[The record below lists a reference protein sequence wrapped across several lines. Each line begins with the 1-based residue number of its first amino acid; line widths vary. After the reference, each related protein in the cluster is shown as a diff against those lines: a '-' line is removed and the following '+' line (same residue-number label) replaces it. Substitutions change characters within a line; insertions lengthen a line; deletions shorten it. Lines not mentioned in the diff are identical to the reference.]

1 MNGTVKNDQLTKIIT
16 QKYIAHMPWLPLEAW
31 SDHRRLGL
39 PFFENIAVELPNNDL
54 PDLTSS
60 NYMTNSVRFFPQR
73 LKYPS
78 SLPNT
83 NPDRCAIATG
93 FLSNGKDEVLT
104 PLWWA
109 KK

>member
-1 MNGTVKNDQLTKIIT
+1 MKNDKLTKIIT
-16 QKYIAHMPWLPLEAW
+16 QKYIAQVPWLPLEAW
-31 SDHRRLGL
+31 SDRRRLGL

-54 PDLTSS
+54 PNLTAS
-60 NYMTNSVRFFPQR
+60 NYMTNSVKNFPQR

-78 SLPNT
+78 SLQNT
-83 NPDRCAIATG
+83 NSEGYETAVG
-93 FLSNGKDEVLT
+93 FLSNGQDAVLT